1 VSVENPK
8 LRPIQTHL
16 VEHNGRPAI
25 LLRDPL
31 RLSAEALVPQELGP
45 LLALCDG
52 TRDLSALRAAL
63 IVRAGLNLSPDAIR
77 RLIDQLD
84 ENLLLDNQR
93 FAAAKARAL
102 AEYHAAPHR
111 PLTSAGQSYAADPQE
126 LRAALDAYMDAI
138 ADQPV
143 PSLDGVRGL
152 TCPHIDYPRGGAVYA
167 QTWAALRQA
176 AQEAESVIVF
186 GTDHLGSD
194 GQITLTRQN
203 YATPWGVFP
212 TDGEVVDAVAASI
225 GPEAAFDEELHHL
238 GEHSIELALVWLHYI
253 RDGKPCRLTPVLCGG
268 FAPFVAGERHPAEHP
283 AFDGAVRVLRQAAA
297 EPRTLVIAAAD
308 LAHVGPA
315 FGDMLPYDYVAQMR
329 LQEIDSRLIAQME
342 RGDAQAFFEEIKAVG
357 DKHHVCGLPPIY
369 LALRTLGRTRGQR
382 LGYMQCPADNR
393 NTSWVS
399 ICGLA
404 WTAE

>member
-1 VSVENPK
+1 MSVENPK

-31 RLSAEALVPQELGP
+31 GLSAEVVVPQELGP
-45 LLALCDG
+45 FLALCDG

-63 IVRAGLNLSPDAIR
+63 IVRAGLNLSADTIR
-77 RLIDQLD
+77 RLIGQLD
-84 ENLLLDNQR
+84 QNLLLDNQN

-111 PLTSAGQSYAADPQE
+111 PLTSAGQSYPADPQE
-126 LRAALDAYMDAI
+126 LRAALGAYVEAI
-138 ADQPV
+138 AGKPT
-143 PSLDGVRGL
+143 PRLDGVRGL
-152 TCPHIDYPRGGAVYA
+152 TCPHIDYPRGGTVYA
-167 QTWAALRQA
+167 QTWTAVRQA

-212 TDGEVVDAVAASI
+212 TDRELVDAAAAAI

-238 GEHSIELALVWLHYI
+238 GEHSIELALVWLHYV
-253 RDGKPCRLTPVLCGG
+253 RDGKPCRLTPILCGG
-268 FAPFVAGERHPAEHP
+268 FTAFVSGELHPAEDP
-283 AFDGAVRVLRQAAA
+283 ALESAISVLRQAAA

-315 FGDMLPYDYVAQMR
+315 FGDVLPYDYVAQMR
-329 LQEIDSRLIAQME
+329 LQEIDNRLIAQME
-342 RGDAQAFFEEIKAVG
+342 CGDAQAFFEEIKAVG

-369 LALRTLGRTRGQR
+369 LALRTLGNAHGQR

-404 WTAE
+404 WT